1 MSGIML
7 QTEQESPRLY
17 RASSDQIDYFLG
29 VRAKLSAFGTQA
41 WASPPDIDAAT
52 AAMGAFMKH
61 AYAGPPDM
69 ALLDRPD
76 YPRRFKMFPI
86 LDFIYGIWPVS
97 STAYAFY
104 TRTEPARPSVRDWRG
119 LNAQVASAAGFNFN
133 LGAACHLDRAA
144 SFDAAWLVEAVKRAM
159 AAAEAGAWLFVAP
172 KHSFQV
178 GAFCVRPVARFN
190 SEDQHH
196 CTDGPAIYWP
206 DQPDMPR
213 YFYTN
218 GVRMRDEWIERP
230 DLIKADDIS
239 RLENTEQRRELIK
252 LIGYDRYVR
261 EGGFR
266 LLSSADREY
275 AAGAVPKGLIN
286 AKLWQ
291 KEVGTREQDAS
302 LASLARHGRAET
314 IGPGSVSWQDGVAV
328 GIGLVGMGGSS
339 TTIARAPMVLLELQ
353 NSSKEPDGTY
363 KTYFL
368 RVPPEMRTV
377 TEAAAWTLRLS
388 TDEYKKLAA
397 ET

>member
-61 AYAGPPDM
+61 AYAVPPDM

-76 YPRRFKMFPI
+76 YPRRVKMFPM

-104 TRTEPARPSVRDWRG
+104 TRTEPARPPVRDWRG

-133 LGAACHLDRAA
+133 LGAACYAACYLDRAA

-213 YFYTN
+213 YFYAN
-218 GVRMRDEWIERP
+218 GVKMRDEWIERP

-239 RLENTEQRRELIK
+239 RWENAEQRRELIK

-275 AAGAVPKGLIN
+275 AIGGVPKGLIN

-291 KEVGTREQDAS
+291 KEVNTKARDAALES
-302 LASLARHGRAET
+302 FGVGLRSDGGGGFMLAGAARSA
-314 IGPGSVSWQDGVAV
+314 
-328 GIGLVGMGGSS
+328 L
-339 TTIARAPMVLLELQ
+339 APMVLLELQ

-377 TEAAAWTLRLS
+377 TEAAAWTFRLS
-388 TDEYKKLAA
+388 KDEYKKLVA